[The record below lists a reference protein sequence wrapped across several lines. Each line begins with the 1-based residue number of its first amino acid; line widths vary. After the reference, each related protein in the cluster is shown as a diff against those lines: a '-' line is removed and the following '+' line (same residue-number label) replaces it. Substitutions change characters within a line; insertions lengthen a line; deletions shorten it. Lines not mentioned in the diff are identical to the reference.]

1 MRDLTMRASLLLALA
16 CCCALAAHAA
26 NSDAIPNPA
35 SIPLDA
41 ATLSALPRETVHA
54 DSHGHAL
61 ACEGVPLV
69 ALLRHAGAMPE
80 TELRGAQLARI
91 VEVGARD
98 GYRVVFSLGE
108 LDPATGGRRVF
119 VVDRCDDKALDA
131 ETGPLRLIVP
141 DDARPARWVRQLQS
155 ITVEETP

>member
-1 MRDLTMRASLLLALA
+1 MRAFALLALA
-16 CCCALAAHAA
+16 CCCALPAHAA
-26 NSDAIPNPA
+26 DAGAIPNPV

-61 ACEGVPLV
+61 TCEGVALV
-69 ALLRHAGAMPE
+69 ALLRRAGAMPE
-80 TELRGAQLARI
+80 GELRGAQLAR
-91 VEVGARD
+91 VVRADARD

-119 VVDRCDDKALDA
+119 VVDRCDGKPLGDDV
-131 ETGPLRLIVP
+131 GPLRLLVP
-141 DDARPARWVRQLQS
+141 GDARPARWVRQLQS